1 MNDLHDVADEL
12 ARVRDLNYVKHL
24 ESIGAIAMK
33 FIDARTPYKTGQLLQ
48 GNRFNVV
55 NEAAIEFGNDAPYAI
70 FVLNGTKPHQIR
82 PKNAGGVLAFDI
94 GGQTIFTTLVN
105 HPGTTANPFIENGL
119 SDATAAMEA
128 EGVRFLSSM
137 QG

>member
-1 MNDLHDVADEL
+1 MSVHDVADDL

-24 ESIGAIAMK
+24 ESIGALAMK

-55 NEAAIEFGNDAPYAI
+55 NDAAIEFGNDAPHAI
-70 FVLNGTKPHQIR
+70 FVINGTKPHEIR
-82 PKNAGGVLAFDI
+82 PKSPNGVLAFSI
-94 GGQTIFTTLVN
+94 GNQTIFTTLVN

-128 EGVRFLSSM
+128 EGVRFLSSLK
-137 QG
+137 G